1 MHLDDIGYFIII
13 TVVLGVVLLMPTFF
27 EKFTK

>member
-27 EKFTK
+27 EKLT

>member
-13 TVVLGVVLLMPTFF
+13 SVVLGVVLLMPTFF
-27 EKFTK
+27 EKLTK